1 MIFNTQRESFGKRD
15 IQIASKAHK
24 IMIKHISE
32 VKNINNNIIKLHHIF
47 IVALKV
53 FMIPKHTQRSQLKNS
68 YNIERKFFKERM
80 EEEIGILYQ
89 KHM

>member
-1 MIFNTQRESFGKRD
+1 
-15 IQIASKAHK
+15 
-24 IMIKHISE
+24 MIKHISE

-53 FMIPKHTQRSQLKNS
+53 FMIPKHTHRPQLKNS